1 MNTLIRALERKVDS
15 LSCLLQSDTSALSE
29 KSMVPGEF
37 NLPNPFKD
45 VKFEISMVTSQNQL
59 QGGYIWF
66 GNDLKLYY
74 LRWGESYLIPPNAD
88 LYSMIADKMKSYRL
102 SLKDFDQITHF
113 EWKRDQ
119 GSLNKCELSG
129 DIQDKVLTLKQIT
142 VDGKHFEF
150 NCILS
155 PLPHPHNPPNRS
167 ANNMDERR
175 RTSLLRPGSGNARG
189 RAG

>member
-74 LRWGESYLIPPNAD
+74 LRWG
-88 LYSMIADKMKSYRL
+88 
-102 SLKDFDQITHF
+102 
-113 EWKRDQ
+113 
-119 GSLNKCELSG
+119 
-129 DIQDKVLTLKQIT
+129 
-142 VDGKHFEF
+142 
-150 NCILS
+150 
-155 PLPHPHNPPNRS
+155 
-167 ANNMDERR
+167 
-175 RTSLLRPGSGNARG
+175 
-189 RAG
+189 